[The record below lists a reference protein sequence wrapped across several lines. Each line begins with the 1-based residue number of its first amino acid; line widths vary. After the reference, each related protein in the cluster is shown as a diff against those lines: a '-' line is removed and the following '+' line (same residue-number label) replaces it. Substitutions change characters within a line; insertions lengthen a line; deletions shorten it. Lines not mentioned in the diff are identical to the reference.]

1 MLRAQKVVAYIVRD
15 GRLLVFTHADD
26 ADIFEAGIQAPA
38 GTVRDGEFPEDAVL
52 REAFEETGLR
62 SLRVQRYLG
71 AAEWDA
77 RPHADAVHVRHFF
90 QLALDG
96 NDVPEQWFGGEDG
109 DGRLKR
115 RFGSRSAGSRCVRV
129 TCLRPGRA
137 PCSAESVSH
146 TIRSRVAGEHVSQIP
161 VRVRTTG

>member
-1 MLRAQKVVAYIVRD
+1 MLRPQKVVAYIVRD
-15 GRLLVFTHADD
+15 GRLPVFTHADD
-26 ADIFEAGIQAPA
+26 ADIFESGIQAPA

-109 DGRLKR
+109 DGRLKTPI
-115 RFGSRSAGSRCVRV
+115 RFAFRWIPLRQGHVLAAGQSALLGRV
-129 TCLRPGRA
+129 G
-137 PCSAESVSH
+137 
-146 TIRSRVAGEHVSQIP
+146 
-161 VRVRTTG
+161 